1 LCFNFIQTNFVLY
14 STARVFFAYFHAPPR
29 LHVEWQNAVATVKQV
44 FPRKHVEHRV
54 LPPRFST
61 RLPEADR
68 QRIYPLLSHA
78 VHRKSRWTLRFAKI
92 AWASEIYVLLL
103 ILSYIYIYI
112 FEEQTNKDVCIL
124 EIALVTNV
132 GLERMFE
139 LSRVGEPW
147 LKFGH
152 EYSPSLCSGGSQI

>member
-1 LCFNFIQTNFVLY
+1 MDKKHVITRY

-78 VHRKSRWTLRFAKI
+78 AFCKNSVGKRNLCTFAYLI
-92 AWASEIYVLLL
+92 IYL
-103 ILSYIYIYI
+103 YI
-112 FEEQTNKDVCIL
+112 F
-124 EIALVTNV
+124 
-132 GLERMFE
+132 F
-139 LSRVGEPW
+139 
-147 LKFGH
+147 F
-152 EYSPSLCSGGSQI
+152 